1 MRKKIIPI
9 LFVFIL
15 LIVSLISIKT
25 YAIQW
30 QEKYNVK
37 LEYKIENN
45 NGKKRVVIPVV
56 IENGSIKG
64 GITGIQAKIEYDEN
78 VFSSIEIK
86 GTKKWKYFS
95 AVDNKFIGT
104 KNLSQVAEK
113 EENPCIVYLTLKD
126 GVNISETNVSLKNLT
141 LGNAVNQEKS
151 DKEYT
156 ITIRLNNNDKI
167 MKAVIIAV
175 SVILL
180 IALAIVIY
188 IFIIKPKLNKKENI
202 NPNINEDINEEK
214 NEDDKIE

>member
-37 LEYKIENN
+37 LEYKIEKNN
-45 NGKKRVVIPVV
+45 EKKQVVIPLV

-126 GVNISETNVSLKNLT
+126 GVNTSTTNVSVKNLT
-141 LGNAVNQEKS
+141 IGNAVNQEKA
-151 DKEYT
+151 DKDYT
-156 ITIRLNNNDKI
+156 ITIRLNNNDIIIKT
-167 MKAVIIAV
+167 VIIII
-175 SVILL
+175 SIILV
-180 IALAIVIY
+180 IALIFGIY
-188 IFIIKPKLNKKENI
+188 IFIVKPKIKNNKG
-202 NPNINEDINEEK
+202 NEELMGFK
-214 NEDDKIE
+214 NNK